1 MVVYLQTKVIFLKQ
15 KKSDM
20 ITLIIK
26 DETMTGN
33 VQGTFDIQFNTELVT
48 IKDIIEARVHAEV
61 AKYNSTLMEYFKG
74 LVQPTEAERT
84 LNGYK
89 MKERKTIDAEKQVY
103 IALDAFQRNG
113 FFILV
118 NDRQAETLEEEVFL
132 TGNDSV
138 SFVKLT
144 ALVGG

>member
-1 MVVYLQTKVIFLKQ
+1 MV
-15 KKSDM
+15 
-20 ITLIIK
+20 TLIIK

-33 VQGTFDIQFNTELVT
+33 VQGTFDIQFDTEFVT

-61 AKYNSTLMEYFKG
+61 AKYNSTLKEYFNG
-74 LVQPTEAERT
+74 LVQPTEAEHT

-113 FFILV
+113 FFVLV
-118 NDRQAETLEEEVFL
+118 NDRQAESLDEELFL
-132 TGNDSV
+132 SGNDSV
-138 SFVKLT
+138 SFVRLT
-144 ALVGG
+144 PLVGG